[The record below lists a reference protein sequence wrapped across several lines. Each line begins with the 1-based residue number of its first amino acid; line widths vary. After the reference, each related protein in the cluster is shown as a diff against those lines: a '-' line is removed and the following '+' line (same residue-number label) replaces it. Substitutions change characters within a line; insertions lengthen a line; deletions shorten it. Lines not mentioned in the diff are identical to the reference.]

1 MYLIYIIC
9 LEAAVADASGSPSFR
24 SELAMHT
31 IIAQSIPNDSLNHQ
45 SPVCVC
51 VCVCACVCVLC
62 VCVCV
67 CVCVHVWLCV
77 IGYVCVGRERT
88 GEREYVCSGM

>member
-9 LEAAVADASGSPSFR
+9 LEAAVAHASGSPSFH

-31 IIAQSIPNDSLNHQ
+31 IIAQSIPNDSPNHQ
-45 SPVCVC
+45 PPVCVC
-51 VCVCACVCVLC
+51 VRVCVC
-62 VCVCV
+62 CVCV

-77 IGYVCVGRERT
+77 TGYVCVGRERT
-88 GEREYVCSGM
+88 GEKEYVCSGM